1 MLRFLVAIALCGA
14 LGCRP
19 EPPAYDPL
27 HYLAIGVDPTA
38 EAEVERRA
46 LVQRG
51 YRLEARVD
59 GRGFVALGAR
69 SLASGTS
76 AVRIVTRNG
85 VVLGIDAPIRDR
97 PTWRRVELL
106 ERPGG
111 VDLDGDP
118 DGHPE
123 VLVRV
128 DDSHRPAP
136 CIVVV
141 RVRSASRGD
150 AFEVPV
156 DARAHGARACPE
168 EIGDVDRDG
177 NAELLVG
184 HRPFVVQGAP
194 VPRLLVPYVA
204 HEGRFVAGSE
214 ALLRDLALAQI
225 GAARQELA
233 LARGRGDRDEILRLA
248 CEIAW
253 YERASGRAAHE
264 LREELEGAVAGQ
276 ALDEP
281 RERLLG
287 LVRASLAG

>member
-1 MLRFLVAIALCGA
+1 M
-14 LGCRP
+14 
-19 EPPAYDPL
+19 
-27 HYLAIGVDPTA
+27 
-38 EAEVERRA
+38 
-46 LVQRG
+46 
-51 YRLEARVD
+51 
-59 GRGFVALGAR
+59 
-69 SLASGTS
+69 
-76 AVRIVTRNG
+76 
-85 VVLGIDAPIRDR
+85 
-97 PTWRRVELL
+97 
-106 ERPGG
+106 
-111 VDLDGDP
+111 
-118 DGHPE
+118 
-123 VLVRV
+123 
-128 DDSHRPAP
+128 
-136 CIVVV
+136 
-141 RVRSASRGD
+141 
-150 AFEVPV
+150 
-156 DARAHGARACPE
+156 
-168 EIGDVDRDG
+168 
-177 NAELLVG
+177 G